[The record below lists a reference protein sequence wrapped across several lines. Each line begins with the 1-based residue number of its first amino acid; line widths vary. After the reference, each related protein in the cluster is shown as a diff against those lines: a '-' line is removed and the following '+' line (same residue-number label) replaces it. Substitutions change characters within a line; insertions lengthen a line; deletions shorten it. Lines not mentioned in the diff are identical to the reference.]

1 MSTVKKEAR
10 LSGLLLARKGV
21 AAPSHT
27 DHRLNVQVMD
37 QFASQKQ
44 TQPTIHEANYKN
56 DSEGHD
62 NFDAVIE
69 EVKSLNK
76 KQSNVIVGDVP
87 VEPDAVSAKEV
98 VEKETIIER
107 SMKVQKRETEVG
119 PVSNSSLTVKRIAM
133 TLRMEQ
139 EDHLKLRLYAAHT
152 RKSCQEIISEA
163 LDTYLA
169 QDEKSCGMS
178 NCNCLS
184 S

>member
-21 AAPSHT
+21 ASPSHT

-44 TQPTIHEANYKN
+44 TQPSVHETNFGN

-69 EVKSLNK
+69 EVKSLSK
-76 KQSNVIVGDVP
+76 KQSNVIAGEVP
-87 VEPDAVSAKEV
+87 VEQDTVSAVEV
-98 VEKETIIER
+98 VEEETIIEK
-107 SMKVQKRETEVG
+107 SVEVQKRETEDKS
-119 PVSNSSLTVKRIAM
+119 VSNSSLAVKRIAM

-163 LDTYLA
+163 LDSYLN

>member
-21 AAPSHT
+21 ASPSHT

-44 TQPTIHEANYKN
+44 TQPPVFETNFGN

-62 NFDAVIE
+62 SFDAVIE
-69 EVKSLNK
+69 EVKSLSK
-76 KQSNVIVGDVP
+76 KQSNVIAGEVSFELDT
-87 VEPDAVSAKEV
+87 ASAKEV
-98 VEKETIIER
+98 VEKETVIDR
-107 SMKVQKRETEVG
+107 SLKVQKRETEVK
-119 PVSNSSLTVKRIAM
+119 PVSNSSPAVKRIAM
-133 TLRMEQ
+133 TLRM

-163 LDTYLA
+163 LDSYLA